1 MLRGNCVNL
10 YKGFYTEQDFV
21 SSRKN
26 IKQSTILNRLLTLKK
41 GFLIVGG
48 MVSENSYIDKEFE
61 TIHYCVMM
69 LTKKIVR
76 RN

>member
-10 YKGFYTEQDFV
+10 YKGFYTEQEFV

-26 IKQSTILNRLLTLKK
+26 IKQSTILKK
-41 GFLIVGG
+41 GYLIVGG

-61 TIHYCVMM
+61 TID
-69 LTKKIVR
+69 
-76 RN
+76 